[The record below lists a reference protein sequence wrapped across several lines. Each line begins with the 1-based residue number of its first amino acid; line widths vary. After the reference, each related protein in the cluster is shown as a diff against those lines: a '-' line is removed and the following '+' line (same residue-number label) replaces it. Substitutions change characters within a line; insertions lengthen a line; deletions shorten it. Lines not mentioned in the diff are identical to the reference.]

1 MRAREQF
8 DPPHAQRCSAARVAD
23 VVNTEGGFVGKSKKR
38 KPSLQSQRRVPAPGD
53 QFLEQLAVRGRARM
67 ALAAGLKPA
76 QMPLLMDAL
85 DAASAPVRDHLEPYA
100 RVVEDLKESRASR
113 RVGPA
118 LRTFTEHLGVSAEA
132 LLVNRE
138 AHLAMG
144 KPDPG
149 LGIVE
154 EQFMTAMYCA
164 YRCTS
169 GSTADRHAYFASEEM
184 TALTLAGSQT
194 SADVS
199 VTVADLPS
207 PAGVAYLD
215 RGSEEEGLVLMWHL
229 VDDDVLNVQLAPVSG
244 VEEFLENDG
253 TRREGW
259 GYRFINHRYLPIPL
273 AEAVL
278 SAPETDE
285 PPVLH
290 SIGGF
295 APANPDVPKEK
306 WTLYQ
311 NWTREQIL
319 QVFISFTHMIRQKK
333 VVEATPVQVPASAS
347 SRAGG
352 RRVAPSVT
360 YLTYIQS
367 PSSSAPG
374 AAQSTR
380 NYSHRW
386 TVRGH
391 WKRHWYPSEQRHH
404 PIWISTYIAG
414 PEGAPIKT
422 SDKVTLL

>member
-1 MRAREQF
+1 M
-8 DPPHAQRCSAARVAD
+8 
-23 VVNTEGGFVGKSKKR
+23 GKPKKR
-38 KPSLQSQRRVPAPGD
+38 KPAPQPQRRAFAPGD
-53 QFLEQLAVRGRARM
+53 QFLEQLAVRDRARM

-76 QMPLLMDAL
+76 QMPLLMNAL
-85 DAASAPVRDHLEPYA
+85 DAAATPVRDHLAPYA
-100 RVVEDLKESRASR
+100 SVVEDLKEFRASR
-113 RVGPA
+113 RVGAA
-118 LRTFTEHLGVSAEA
+118 LRTFTQHLGVSAEA

-138 AHLAMG
+138 AHLAIG
-144 KPDPG
+144 RPDPG

-154 EQFMTAMYCA
+154 EQIMTAMYCA

-169 GSTADRHAYFASEEM
+169 GSTANRHAYYASEEM

-207 PAGVAYLD
+207 PTGVAYLD
-215 RGSEEEGLVLMWHL
+215 RGSDEEGLVLMWH
-229 VDDDVLNVQLAPVSG
+229 VDDDVLNVQLSPVSG
-244 VEEFLENDG
+244 IEGFLENDG

-295 APANPDVPKEK
+295 APMNSDVPKEK

-311 NWTREQIL
+311 NWTPEQIL

-333 VVEATPVQVPASAS
+333 AVEATPIQVPASAS
-347 SRAGG
+347 SRTGG

-360 YLTYIQS
+360 YLTYTQN
-367 PSSSAPG
+367 SSSSTTG
-374 AAQSTR
+374 ATPSTR

-422 SDKVTLL
+422 SDKITLL

>member
-1 MRAREQF
+1 M
-8 DPPHAQRCSAARVAD
+8 
-23 VVNTEGGFVGKSKKR
+23 GKSKKR
-38 KPSLQSQRRVPAPGD
+38 KPAPRPQRRVLAPGD
-53 QFLEQLAVRGRARM
+53 QFLEQLAVRDRARM
-67 ALAAGLKPA
+67 GLSAGLKPA
-76 QMPLLMDAL
+76 QMPLLMNAL
-85 DAASAPVRDHLEPYA
+85 DAAATPVRDHLEPYA
-100 RVVEDLKESRASR
+100 FVVEDLKEFRASR
-113 RVGPA
+113 RVGAA
-118 LRTFTEHLGVSAEA
+118 LQRFTQHLGVSAEA

-154 EQFMTAMYCA
+154 EQLMTAMYGA

-169 GSTADRHAYFASEEM
+169 GSTANRHAYYASEEM

-207 PAGVAYLD
+207 PTGVAYLD

-229 VDDDVLNVQLAPVSG
+229 PYDDVLNVQLAPASG
-244 VEEFLENDG
+244 IEEFLDNDG

-278 SAPETDE
+278 SSPETDE

-295 APANPDVPKEK
+295 APTNADVPKEQ

-333 VVEATPVQVPASAS
+333 VVEATPVQVPASAA
-347 SRAGG
+347 SRTGG

-360 YLTYIQS
+360 YLTYVQS
-367 PSSSAPG
+367 ASSATSSG
-374 AAQSTR
+374 AQSTR

-422 SDKVTLL
+422 SDKITLL